1 MPSPSSAP
9 SGTVAVVRLG
19 GQAEHSPF
27 AITARIV
34 LEESS
39 QLQFAV
45 GMHRTSGATEHN
57 IGRSFWS
64 VPWSAVWLVGRVDLN
79 WFS

>member
-1 MPSPSSAP
+1 MFRLNYVT
-9 SGTVAVVRLG
+9 GTGTVVRLG

-34 LEESS
+34 FVESS
-39 QLQFAV
+39 QLQFGV

-57 IGRSFWS
+57 IGRLFWS
-64 VPWSAVWLVGRVDLN
+64 VPGSAVWLVGRIDLN
-79 WFS
+79 